1 MTRSR
6 PLRLSLLTVAVLALA
21 SVPAVAT
28 AAPATTAAAAPATTG
43 VAAPSA
49 TAKKAP
55 TLSTTPATTAA
66 KTGAKATN
74 VGSGPAAGA
83 VKKTTPPGSAT
94 KHPKAGVAGDL
105 DNEKGSPGIHL
116 PNSGGGLKTKLAT
129 VAKTPQGDLVAAA
142 SPSAATAAVA
152 EASVTAAALAANDP
166 CQTTPVNVV
175 ACENSKPGTP
185 DTVWDVTGAGD
196 TALAGFATDIS
207 VNVGNTV
214 HFKVKSTGSYRV
226 DIYRVG
232 YYNGDGAR
240 LITSFNP
247 QVPFPQT
254 QPTCLKFPTTTG
266 LMDCGNWA
274 ESASWAVPSTAVS
287 GVYFARLTRTSN
299 GNGSMVPFIVRND
312 ASHSQVL
319 YQTSDTTWE
328 AYNQWGDQSSASQPN
343 NWGPGLGNSL
353 YVCNDAC
360 PPGSPA
366 LYKGAYAVSYNRPF
380 DTRTTPDGQDYL
392 FSAEYAM
399 IRFLERNG
407 YDVSYTTGV
416 DSDRSGAL
424 IKNQSMFISSGHDEY
439 WSGNQRANVEAARD
453 AGVNLAFFSG
463 NESFWKT
470 RWDNSAAGPTTPYRT
485 LITYKETHFDAQ
497 VDPSGIWTGT
507 WRDPRFSPP
516 ADGGRPENAL
526 SGVAYMVDP
535 PTDFNL
541 QIAAKFAKLRFWRNT
556 AVSRLTTGSVTLADA
571 TLGYEFDADLDNG
584 FRPAGLFH
592 LSEQTENVQSKLL
605 DYGNT
610 VGPGAVTHTMTLYRA
625 ASGALVFGA
634 GTVQWSFGLDG
645 NHDGPQSS
653 EDANMQQATV
663 NLLAD
668 MGAQP
673 STLMAGMVAA
683 TKSTDTT
690 KPTSTV
696 TSTAHAV
703 VASPYTISGTASDV
717 GGVVAG
723 IEVST
728 DAGTTWHPATGTS
741 SWTYSYTPSSP
752 GSISVKVRATDDSGN
767 MQGTPTSA
775 SLTVDPRTCPC
786 TLFGNVTPDTP
797 QVADASA
804 YELGM
809 RFRSSISGTVTGVR
823 FYKGSNN
830 TGTHTGSLWSN
841 TGQRL
846 ATGTFTNETASG
858 WQTLTFASGV
868 AITANTTYV
877 VSYHTDAGFY
887 ADLLSA
893 FDGKS
898 IYSAPLLAPPDGVDG
913 SNGVF
918 HVGTSAFPTDTHG
931 SAAYYVDV
939 VLSGDPS
946 SDTSPPSVTSVT
958 PLNTASSVPLASTV
972 GVSFTKPVNPSTLQ
986 FTVSAGGTAVPASV
1000 AVTQGGLGAT
1010 LTPNSALA
1018 AGTLYTV
1025 RVVASDLAGHTM
1037 STAYTST
1044 FRTGATQPPPGT
1056 CPCTLWSDLQQ
1067 PGVVTA
1073 NDANAVELGVRVQ
1086 STTSGYISGVRFFK
1100 GPQNTGRH
1108 TGTVWSTTGQVLATA
1123 TFVNETASGW
1133 QQVAFD
1139 PAVQIT
1145 AGTTYIVSYHSNG
1158 FYSYTSGGLNSAVSY
1173 GPLTALANGASGPDG
1188 VYYYGPGGNFPDS
1201 GNGANYWVD
1210 PVFQTTPPPPQPP
1223 AVASVTPVEGEVGAA
1238 LSVPISAT
1246 FNKDVQSSTVAFS
1259 VSDGTNSVTGTTSY
1273 DSGSRTAT
1281 FAPTAGALSAGKTY
1295 SVSVSATGTNGL
1307 AMASPYSWSFA
1318 TGTPATCPCSLF
1330 STASTPTVPSAVDT
1344 GAFELGTRFRSDQ
1357 SGFVTGVRFYKGT
1370 GNTGTH
1376 TGTLWSNSGQRL
1388 ATVTFTG
1395 ETATGWQTAAF
1406 DGPVAIQAGTD
1417 YVVSYH
1423 TDTGHYS
1430 YDMFYFNQDTNAAPL
1445 HALASS
1451 PSAPNGVSA
1460 IGASAFPT
1468 NTYQGTNY
1476 WVDPVFATSA
1486 TDTRPPT
1493 VTATTPAAGATG
1505 VAPTTNP
1512 SATFSEPIN
1521 PSSLVL
1527 TVTSGTTAVSGAVTY
1542 DATAQ
1547 TATFTPS
1554 ATLAEGTSFTAS
1566 VRASDTA
1573 GNAMT
1578 APVTWSFTT
1587 GTPSACPCSFFSTEV
1602 PSNPTSNDTTDIEVG
1617 LRFTSDVARSV
1628 TGMKFYKGDGNTGTH
1643 IGTLWSSTGSVLAQ
1657 GTFTNETA
1665 GGWQTLTFAT
1675 PVPIQPNT
1683 VYVVSYHAPN
1693 GNWPYAPHYFDA
1705 GLDKGTLHAPAPNGV
1720 YNLGAGFPQN
1730 SANNTNYWVDVVV
1743 Q

>member
-1 MTRSR
+1 LVRI
-6 PLRLSLLTVAVLALA
+6 SLLTAGALVLA
-21 SVPAVAT
+21 SVPGI
-28 AAPATTAAAAPATTG
+28 AAAAPAGTG
-43 VAAPSA
+43 VVKAPASTSA
-49 TAKKAP
+49 TKTP
-55 TLSTTPATTAA
+55 PLSTTPATTAKAAGTATTA
-66 KTGAKATN
+66 K
-74 VGSGPAAGA
+74 VGSGPASGA
-83 VKKTTPPGSAT
+83 KKTAAAPGTTTA

-116 PNSGGGLKTKLAT
+116 PHSGGGLKTKLASIAT
-129 VAKTPQGDLVAAA
+129 TTQGQLVAAA
-142 SPSAATAAVA
+142 TPAAAQAAA
-152 EASVTAAALAANDP
+152 AQASVATAALAANDP
-166 CQTTPVNVV
+166 CQTTPVNAV
-175 ACENSKPGTP
+175 ACENSKVGTP
-185 DTVWDVTGAGD
+185 DTVWDVSGAGD

-207 VNVGNTV
+207 VNVGQTV
-214 HFKVKSTGSYRV
+214 HFKVKSTGAYRLDV
-226 DIYRVG
+226 YRVG

-254 QPTCLKFPTTTG
+254 QPTCQKFPDTTG

-287 GVYFARLTRTSN
+287 GVYFARLTRIST

-312 ASHSQVL
+312 ASHSSIL

-328 AYNQWGDQSSASQPN
+328 AYNQWGDQSSPTNPN

-366 LYKGAYAVSYNRPF
+366 LYKSAYAVSYNRPF
-380 DTRTTPDGQDYL
+380 DTRTTPDGQDFL
-392 FSAEYAM
+392 FSAEFSM
-399 IRFLERNG
+399 IKFLERNG
-407 YDVSYTTGV
+407 YDVTYTTGA

-424 IKNQSMFISSGHDEY
+424 IKNHSTFISSGHDEY
-439 WSGNQRANVEAARD
+439 WSGGQRANVEAARD

-470 RWDNSAAGPTTPYRT
+470 RWEGSKAGPAASYRT
-485 LITYKETHFDAQ
+485 LITYKDTHFDALI
-497 VDPSGIWTGT
+497 DPTGTWTGT

-516 ADGGRPENAL
+516 GDGGRPENAL

-535 PTDFNL
+535 PTDFN
-541 QIAAKFAKLRFWRNT
+541 ITVAAKFAKLRFWRNT

-592 LSEQTENVQSKLL
+592 VSEQTENVQSKLQ

-610 VGPGAVTHTMTLYRA
+610 VGPGSVTHSMTLYRA

-634 GTVQWSFGLDG
+634 GTVQWSFGLDAD
-645 NHDGPQSS
+645 HDGPQSS
-653 EDANMQQATV
+653 EDPTMQQATI

-673 STLMAGMVAA
+673 STLMTGMVTA

-690 KPTSTV
+690 KPTSSV

-703 VASPYTISGTASDV
+703 VGTPYTIAGTAADV
-717 GGVVAG
+717 GGVVGG

-728 DAGTTWHPATGTS
+728 DGGTSWHPASGTT

-752 GSISVKVRATDDSGN
+752 GSVSVKVRATDDSGN
-767 MQGTPTSA
+767 IQSALTSA
-775 SLTVDPRTCPC
+775 TLTVDPRTCPC

-809 RFRSSISGTVTGVR
+809 RFRSTVAGTITGVR
-823 FYKGSNN
+823 FYKGTNN

-846 ATGTFTNETASG
+846 ATGTFTGETASG
-858 WQTLTFASGV
+858 WQTLTFASAAPV
-868 AITANTTYV
+868 TANTTYV

-887 ADLLSA
+887 ADQIGA

-898 IYSAPLLAPPDGVDG
+898 IYSAPLFAPPDGADG
-913 SNGVF
+913 ANGVY
-918 HVGTSAFPTDTHG
+918 HVGTSGFPTDTHG
-931 SAAYYVDV
+931 SANYYVDV
-939 VLSGDPS
+939 VFSGDPS
-946 SDTSPPSVTSVT
+946 SDTAPPDVSSVS
-958 PLNTASSVPLASTV
+958 PLNTANSVPLASTV
-972 GVSFTKPVNPSTLQ
+972 GVTFTKPVNGSTLQ
-986 FTVSAGGTAVPASV
+986 FSVSANGTAVPASV
-1000 AVTQGGLGAT
+1000 VVSQGGLAAT
-1010 LTPNSALA
+1010 LTPNSPLA
-1018 AGTLYTV
+1018 AGTQYTV

-1037 STAYTST
+1037 TTPYTST
-1044 FRTGATQPPPGT
+1044 FRTGAAQPPAGT
-1056 CPCTLWSDLQQ
+1056 CPCTIWSDQQQ
-1067 PGVVTA
+1067 PSVVTA
-1073 NDANAVELGVRVQ
+1073 NDANAVELGVKIKA
-1086 STTSGYISGVRFFK
+1086 SSNGYVSGVRFFK
-1100 GPQNTGRH
+1100 GPQNTGKH
-1108 TGTVWSTTGQVLATA
+1108 TGTVWSASGQALATA

-1139 PAVQIT
+1139 PPVAVT
-1145 AGTTYIVSYHSNG
+1145 AGTTYVVSYHTNG
-1158 FYSYTSGGLNSAVSY
+1158 FYSYTAGGLNSAVSY
-1173 GPLTALANGASGPDG
+1173 GPLTALANGTEGADG
-1188 VYYYGPGGNFPDS
+1188 VYNYGPGGAFPDS

-1210 PVFQTTPPPPQPP
+1210 PVFQTTPPGPQPP
-1223 AVASVTPVEGEVGAA
+1223 AVASVTPVEGESGAA

-1246 FNKDVQSSTVAFS
+1246 FNKDVQAATVNFS
-1259 VSDGTNSVTGTTSY
+1259 VTAGATSVTGTTTY
-1273 DSGSRTAT
+1273 DSPSRTAT
-1281 FAPTAGALSAGKTY
+1281 FTPTSAALTAGKTY
-1295 SVSVSATGTNGL
+1295 AVSVTATGTNGL
-1307 AMASPYSWSFA
+1307 AMTGPYSWSFS

-1330 STASTPTVPSAVDT
+1330 STATTPTVPSAVDT
-1344 GAFELGTRFRSDQ
+1344 GGFELGTRFRSDQ

-1376 TGTLWSNSGQRL
+1376 TGSLWSNTGQRL
-1388 ATVTFTG
+1388 AAVTFSG
-1395 ETATGWQTAAF
+1395 ETATGWQSATF
-1406 DGPVAIQAGTD
+1406 DGPVAIQGGTD

-1430 YDMFYFNQDTNAAPL
+1430 YDMFYFNQDTNVAPL
-1445 HALASS
+1445 HALATG
-1451 PSAPNGVSA
+1451 PNGANGVSA
-1460 IGASAFPT
+1460 VGASSFPT

-1476 WVDPVFATSA
+1476 WVDVVFATSA
-1486 TDTRPPT
+1486 TDNRPPA

-1505 VAPTTNP
+1505 VPPATNP
-1512 SATFSEPIN
+1512 SATFSEAIN
-1521 PSSLVL
+1521 PSSLVMS
-1527 TVTSGTTAVSGAVTY
+1527 VTSGGSAVAGAAAY
-1542 DATAQ
+1542 DAASR
-1547 TATFTPS
+1547 TATFTPT
-1554 ATLAEGTSFTAS
+1554 ANLAEGTSYTGS
-1566 VRASDTA
+1566 VRASDVA

-1587 GTPSACPCSFFSTEV
+1587 GTPSACPCSFFGTEV
-1602 PSNPTSNDTTDIEVG
+1602 PDHPTSNDTTDIEVG

-1628 TGMKFYKGDGNTGTH
+1628 TGMRFYKGDGNTGTH
-1643 IGTLWSSTGSVLAQ
+1643 LGTLWSATGTVLAQ

-1665 GGWQTLTFAT
+1665 TGWQTLTFAT
-1675 PVPIQPNT
+1675 PVAIQANT
-1683 VYVVSYHAPN
+1683 VYVVSYHASN
-1693 GNWPYAPHYFDA
+1693 GNWPYAPHYFDG
-1705 GLDKGTLHAPAPNGV
+1705 GLNKQTLHAPEPNGV
-1720 YNLGAGFPQN
+1720 FNLGAGFPQN
-1730 SANNTNYWVDVVV
+1730 SANNTNYYVDVIV